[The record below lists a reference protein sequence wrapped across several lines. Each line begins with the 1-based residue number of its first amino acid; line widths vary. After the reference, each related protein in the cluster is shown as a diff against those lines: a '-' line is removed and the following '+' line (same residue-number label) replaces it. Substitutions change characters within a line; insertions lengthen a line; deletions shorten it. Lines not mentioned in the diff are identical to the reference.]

1 VKAREPAARGA
12 AALLLA
18 GPTALAFFTGG
29 FTDEPRLW
37 AGIAAWIL
45 AGLGALLAPL
55 PRARAG
61 WAAVAALAALWGWT
75 ALSIGWAPLSDPAIA
90 DAQRLALYTGAL
102 LAACLLLG
110 SVARAVEPAL
120 AAGCLVVI
128 GYGLSGRLLP
138 GVIEQTASRTAFGRL
153 EQPLTYWNATGA
165 LAAIG
170 LVLAARLA
178 GDVSRPAWMRASAA
192 AGAVP
197 LSVGLALSFSRGA
210 ILTAIGGLA
219 LLCWLAPERA
229 QLRAVAVAVAAAVPA
244 VALALALDGVRA
256 LEGATGARERQG
268 LAMLALL
275 VVAMAAAALVAA
287 RPRPAG
293 RLRRPRG
300 AGVAAIAAALLAG
313 LALLATADPR
323 TGSPPTGATA
333 SRVVSTDSNRY
344 AYWRVALDEFADHP
358 LRGAGSGAFRVAWRQ
373 ERTVPEAAVDAHS
386 LYVETLAELGLVGLA
401 LLVALLVAVAMCGR
415 RAYRAAPAAAAG
427 PIAALAVWALH
438 AGLDWDWEMPALT
451 LVALALAG
459 LVCALSLSAPGRP
472 VGSAP

>member
-1 VKAREPAARGA
+1 MKARELAARGVV
-12 AALLLA
+12 ALLLA
-18 GPTALAFFTGG
+18 GPTVLSFFTGG

-37 AGIAAWIL
+37 AGIVAWTL
-45 AGLGALLAPL
+45 AGLGALIAPL

-61 WAAVAALAALWGWT
+61 WAAVAALAALWAWT
-75 ALSIGWAPLSDPAIA
+75 ALSIGWAPLSDAAVA

-102 LAACLLLG
+102 LGAFLLLG
-110 SVARAVEPAL
+110 PVARAVEPAL
-120 AAGCLVVI
+120 AAGSLVVI
-128 GYGLSGRLLP
+128 GYGLAGRLLP
-138 GVIEQTASRTAFGRL
+138 GVIEQSASHTAFGRL

-170 LVLAARLA
+170 LVLTARLA
-178 GDVSRPAWMRASAA
+178 GDATRPPWLRAGAA

-229 QLRAVAVAVAAAVPA
+229 QLRSVALALAAAVPA
-244 VALALALDGVRA
+244 IALALLLDGVRA
-256 LEGATGARERQG
+256 LEGADGTRERQG

-275 VVAMAAAALVAA
+275 AATMAAAALVAR
-287 RPRPAG
+287 RPLPAG
-293 RLRRPRG
+293 RMRRPRRL
-300 AGVAAIAAALLAG
+300 GVAAIAAALLAG

-323 TGSPPTGATA
+323 TGTPPTGATA

-344 AYWRVALDEFADHP
+344 AYWHVALDQFADHP
-358 LRGAGSGAFRVAWRQ
+358 LRGDGSGAFRVAWRR

-401 LLVALLVAVAMCGR
+401 LLVALFAAVAVCAR
-415 RAYRAAPAAAAG
+415 RAYRATPAAAAG
-427 PIAALAVWALH
+427 PVAALVVWALH
-438 AGLDWDWEMPALT
+438 TGLDWDWEMPGLT

-459 LVCALSLSAPGRP
+459 LLCSISEPARP
-472 VGSAP
+472 AGSAP

>member
-1 VKAREPAARGA
+1 MKARDGAARSA

-18 GPTALAFFTGG
+18 GPTVLAFFTGG

-37 AGIAAWIL
+37 AGIVAWTL

-61 WAAVAALAALWGWT
+61 WAAVAALAALWAWT
-75 ALSIGWAPLSDPAIA
+75 ALSIGWAPLSDAALA

-102 LAACLLLG
+102 LAAFLLLG
-110 SVARAVEPAL
+110 SVSRAVEPAL
-120 AAGCLVVI
+120 AGGSVVVI
-128 GYGLSGRLLP
+128 GYGLAGRLVP
-138 GVIEQTASRTAFGRL
+138 GVIEQSASRTAFGRL

-178 GDVSRPAWMRASAA
+178 GDATRPAWLRAGAA

-197 LSVGLALSFSRGA
+197 LCVGLALTFSRGA

-229 QLRAVAVAVAAAVPA
+229 QLRAVALAAAAAVPA

-256 LEGATGARERQG
+256 LDGALGARERQG

-275 VVAMAAAALVAA
+275 AVTMVAAALIA
-287 RPRPAG
+287 RRPPPAG
-293 RLRRPRG
+293 RLRRPRRL
-300 AGVAAIAAALLAG
+300 GVAAIAAALLAG

-323 TGSPPTGATA
+323 TGTPPTGATA
-333 SRVVSTDSNRY
+333 ARVVSADSNRY
-344 AYWRVALDEFADHP
+344 AYWRVALDQFADEP
-358 LRGAGSGAFRVAWRQ
+358 VRGAGAGAFRVAWRR

-386 LYVETLAELGLVGLA
+386 LYVETLGELGLVGLA
-401 LLVALLVAVAMCGR
+401 LLGALLAAVAVCAR
-415 RAYRAAPAAAAG
+415 RAYRGAAAATAG
-427 PIAALAVWALH
+427 PTAALAVWAVH

-459 LVCALSLSAPGRP
+459 LLCALSAPRGRA
-472 VGSAP
+472 GSAP

>member
-1 VKAREPAARGA
+1 VKARDTAVRGV

-18 GPTALAFFTGG
+18 GPTVLAFFTGG

-37 AGIAAWIL
+37 AGVAAWVL
-45 AGLGALLAPL
+45 AALGLLLAPL
-55 PRARAG
+55 PRTRAG

-75 ALSIGWAPLSDPAIA
+75 ALSMGWAPLSDAALA
-90 DAQRLALYTGAL
+90 DTQRLGLYTGAL
-102 LAACLLLG
+102 LAAFLLLG
-110 SVARAVEPAL
+110 AVPRAVEPAL
-120 AAGCLVVI
+120 AAGSLVVI
-128 GYGLSGRLLP
+128 GYGLAGRLLP
-138 GVIEQTASRTAFGRL
+138 GLIEQTASRTAFGRL

-178 GDVSRPAWMRASAA
+178 GDVTRPVWMRASAA

-219 LLCWLAPERA
+219 LLCWLAPDRA
-229 QLRAVAVAVAAAVPA
+229 QLRAVAVEVATAVPA
-244 VALALALDGVRA
+244 IALALALDGVRT
-256 LEGATGARERQG
+256 LEGGTGARERQG
-268 LAMLALL
+268 LVMLALL
-275 VVAMAAAALVAA
+275 ALAMAAAALVAA
-287 RPRPAG
+287 RPLPTG
-293 RLRRPRG
+293 RLRRPRR

-344 AYWRVALDEFADHP
+344 AYWRVAIDEFAGHP
-358 LRGAGSGAFRVAWRQ
+358 LRGDGSGAFRVAWRRD
-373 ERTVPEAAVDAHS
+373 RTVPEAAVDAHS

-401 LLVALLVAVAMCGR
+401 LLAALLAAVVVCAR
-415 RAYRAAPAAAAG
+415 RAYRIAPAVAAG

-459 LVCALSLSAPGRP
+459 LLCALSAAERP
-472 VGSAP
+472 AGSVP

>member
-1 VKAREPAARGA
+1 MRARELAARCA

-18 GPTALAFFTGG
+18 EPTVLAFFTGG

-37 AGIAAWIL
+37 AGIAAWGL
-45 AGLGALLAPL
+45 AALGVLLAPL
-55 PRARAG
+55 PRSRPG

-75 ALSIGWAPLSDPAIA
+75 ALSIGWAPLSDAAVA

-102 LAACLLLG
+102 LAAFLLLG
-110 SVARAVEPAL
+110 PVARAVEPAL
-120 AAGCLVVI
+120 AAGSLVVI
-128 GYGLSGRLLP
+128 GYGLAGRLLP
-138 GVIEQTASRTAFGRL
+138 GVIEQSASRTAFGRL

-165 LAAIG
+165 LAALG

-178 GDVSRPAWMRASAA
+178 GDATRPAWLRAGAA

-229 QLRAVAVAVAAAVPA
+229 QLRAVALAVAAAVPA

-256 LEGATGARERQG
+256 LSGDLGARERQG

-275 VVAMAAAALVAA
+275 AVAMAAAALVAR
-287 RPRPAG
+287 RPLPSG
-293 RLRRPRG
+293 SMRRPRR

-323 TGSPPTGATA
+323 TGTPPTGATA

-344 AYWRVALDEFADHP
+344 EYWRVALDEFAAHP
-358 LRGAGSGAFRVAWRQ
+358 LNGAGSGAFRVAWRR
-373 ERTVPEAAVDAHS
+373 ERKVAESAVDAHS

-401 LLVALLVAVAMCGR
+401 LFGALLASVAFCAR
-415 RAYRAAPAAAAG
+415 RAYRANAALAAG
-427 PIAALAVWALH
+427 PIAALAVWAVH

-459 LVCALSLSAPGRP
+459 LLCALSAAEPKLDA
-472 VGSAP
+472 

>member
-1 VKAREPAARGA
+1 VRAGELAARCA

-37 AGIAAWIL
+37 AGIAAWTL
-45 AGLGALLAPL
+45 AALGVLLAPL
-55 PRARAG
+55 PRARVG

-75 ALSIGWAPLSDPAIA
+75 ALSIGWAPLSDAALA

-102 LAACLLLG
+102 LAAFLLLG
-110 SVARAVEPAL
+110 SVPRAVEPAL
-120 AAGCLVVI
+120 AAGSLVVI
-128 GYGLSGRLLP
+128 GYGLAGRLLP

-178 GDVSRPAWMRASAA
+178 GDATRPAWLRAGAA
-192 AGAVP
+192 AGAMP
-197 LSVGLALSFSRGA
+197 ISVGLALSFSRGA

-229 QLRAVAVAVAAAVPA
+229 QLRAVALALAAAVPA

-256 LEGATGARERQG
+256 LTGELGARERQG

-275 VVAMAAAALVAA
+275 AVTMAAAALIA
-287 RPRPAG
+287 RRALPAG
-293 RLRRPRG
+293 RLRRPRR
-300 AGVAAIAAALLAG
+300 AGVAATAAALLAG

-323 TGSPPTGATA
+323 TGTPPTGATA

-344 AYWRVALDEFADHP
+344 EYWRVALDEFADEP
-358 LRGAGSGAFRVAWRQ
+358 LRGAGAGAFRVAWRR
-373 ERTVPEAAVDAHS
+373 ERTVSESAVDAHS
-386 LYVETLAELGLVGLA
+386 LYVETLAELGLVGLTLLGA
-401 LLVALLVAVAMCGR
+401 LLAAVAVCAR
-415 RAYRAAPAAAAG
+415 RAYRANAALAAG
-427 PIAALAVWALH
+427 PIAALAVWAVH

-459 LVCALSLSAPGRP
+459 LLCALSAAESHHDA
-472 VGSAP
+472 